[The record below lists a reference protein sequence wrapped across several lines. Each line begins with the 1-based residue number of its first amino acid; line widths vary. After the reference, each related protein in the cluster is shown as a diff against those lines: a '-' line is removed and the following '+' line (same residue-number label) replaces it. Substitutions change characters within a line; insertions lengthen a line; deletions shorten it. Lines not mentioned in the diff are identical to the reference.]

1 MGRRKLKPV
10 AFPCYAL
17 FTHHLVYVNGVK
29 HKLLHLASVWLV
41 CFLLSERNHL
51 YLYRYVTKSKGYKI
65 CEKASSHRTKENEAL
80 EKSSNVDFINIS
92 SGGLCH
98 VTCVLTVFCRPCR
111 QDVYSLKVAL

>member
-1 MGRRKLKPV
+1 MLKPV
-10 AFPCYAL
+10 AFPCYTL

-65 CEKASSHRTKENEAL
+65 CEKASTL
-80 EKSSNVDFINIS
+80 PP
-92 SGGLCH
+92 
-98 VTCVLTVFCRPCR
+98 VTEPKKMKR
-111 QDVYSLKVAL
+111 LKNHQMLIL